1 MKMVSAV
8 IKHQKLD
15 EVRKALTEVGIHG
28 MTIVDVKGYG
38 RQKGHVEVYRGSE
51 YVVNFLPKIKLE
63 VAVPKEDV
71 DKVVET
77 IIANARTGEGGV
89 GNIGDGKI
97 FVYDLQNVYRI
108 RTGDTGEEAI

>member
-1 MKMVSAV
+1 MVSAI

-15 EVRKALTEVGIHG
+15 AVKKALTEVGIHG

-63 VAVPKEDV
+63 VAVPKENV
-71 DKVVET
+71 EKVVEAIT
-77 IIANARTGEGGV
+77 TSARTGEGGA
-89 GNIGDGKI
+89 GAIGDGKI
-97 FVYDLQNVYRI
+97 FIYDLENVYRI
-108 RTGDTGEEAI
+108 RTGDTGKEAI